1 MKKEEIKMYCMIAI
15 IFLAILDCI
24 LIAASYSQYG
34 ACFGINAGIDCII
47 IGIMVAII
55 ILAVVWCILRAILIK
70 EQGDSY
76 VRISDLID
84 TIRDVLFPTSPMK
97 KKEILRTVKR
107 LGDEKEIFSSALW
120 KTATKGINVSYFF
133 ASVFLFAFGSAICY
147 VVIKE
152 WLDMSAQRV
161 LITVIGVFFILILY
175 FWAFVTFIGVKK
187 RPDSILYYIIL
198 HELKFFILS
207 NDFLYAVKC
216 GNGIFIGNE
225 YIFIQIAK
233 GMQVVAK
240 KDVTECSVIRMA
252 GWNPRRLFLPYY
264 LLTVKTENDCIVKY
278 SINPRA
284 FNKLKS
290 EIRAGEQNGDYNKY
304 LLHR

>member
-1 MKKEEIKMYCMIAI
+1 MEGQNLDKEDIKMYCMIAI
-15 IFLAILDCI
+15 VFLTILDCI

-34 ACFGINAGIDCII
+34 AWFGINEGMDCMI
-47 IGIMVAII
+47 IGILAVII
-55 ILAVVWCILRAILIK
+55 ILAIVWCILRVILIK

-76 VRISDLID
+76 VGIFDLID

-97 KKEILRTVKR
+97 KKEILKVVKK
-107 LGDEKEIFSSALW
+107 LGNEEEIFLSSLW
-120 KTATKGINVSYFF
+120 KTATKGINVLYFF
-133 ASVFLFAFGSAICY
+133 ASFFLFAFGSAICY

-152 WLDMSAQRV
+152 WLDMSAERV
-161 LITVIGVFFILILY
+161 LMTVIGIPFILILY
-175 FWAFVTFIGVKK
+175 FWAFVAFVGVKK
-187 RPDSILYYIIL
+187 RPDSILNYIIL
-198 HELKFFILS
+198 NQLQFSILS

-233 GMQVVAK
+233 GMQVAAK
-240 KDVTECSVIRMA
+240 KDITECSVIRMA

-278 SINPRA
+278 SINPIA
-284 FNKLKS
+284 FHKLNS
-290 EIRAGEQNGDYNKY
+290 AIQAGEQE
-304 LLHR
+304 